1 MLSLTFADLHYRVRQ
16 FLIAVVGA
24 GLVLAMGLL
33 LAGLAG
39 GFSAELSATVTGA
52 GADRWVLSDNA
63 GGRIAAMAVF
73 PESDVGVL
81 AHTSGVTKAA
91 PLVLVPQQVARVNG
105 HPVTVV
111 LAGVAPGELGSPGP
125 SAGQPLSDNG
135 QVVVDSA
142 VGAPVGSH
150 LDVGH
155 RSFEVVGQANG
166 RTLFG
171 GIPLVYLT
179 VSDAQALVLGG
190 RPLVTA
196 ALLKGQ
202 PAHVPT
208 GLTAYGNSAV
218 EQHSLQSMASA
229 VSSINNS
236 KLLMWGVAAIIIAAL
251 LYVSALQRVRDFA
264 VLKALGASSATLF
277 GSLAAQAVV
286 VTLAAAAFGLVIS
299 NFMAGLFAQ
308 PISIPASAYA
318 YLPLVAVVVGL
329 LSSLVA
335 LRRVTGADPAAA
347 FGG

>member
-1 MLSLTFADLHYRVRQ
+1 
-16 FLIAVVGA
+16 
-24 GLVLAMGLL
+24 

-39 GFSAELSATVTGA
+39 GFAAELSATVTGT
-52 GADRWVLSDNA
+52 GANKWVLSDNA
-63 GGRIAAMAVF
+63 AGRIAAMAVF

-81 AHTSGVTKAA
+81 AHTAGVSRAA
-91 PLVLVPQQVARVNG
+91 PIVLVPQQVARVNG
-105 HPVTVV
+105 KNVTVV
-111 LAGVAPGELGSPGP
+111 LAGVNPGDLGSPAP
-125 SAGQPLSDNG
+125 TAGRPLSGNG
-135 QVVVDSA
+135 QVVVDGA
-142 VGAPVGSH
+142 VGAPIGSH
-150 LDVGH
+150 ISLGHQTLD
-155 RSFEVVGQANG
+155 VVGQTQD

-171 GIPLVYLT
+171 GTPLVYLT
-179 VSDAQALVLGG
+179 VPDAQALVLGG

-196 ALLKGQ
+196 ALVKGD
-202 PAHVPT
+202 PSHVPI
-208 GLTAYGNSAV
+208 GLTAYGNSAI
-218 EQHSLQSMASA
+218 EQHSLDALASA

-277 GSLAAQAVV
+277 GSLAMQAVA
-286 VTLAAAAFGLVIS
+286 VTLAAAVFGLIIS
-299 NFMAGLFAQ
+299 NFMGGMFAQ
-308 PISIPASAYA
+308 PIAIPGSAYA

>member
-1 MLSLTFADLHYRVRQ
+1 MLALTFADLQYRVRQ

-52 GADRWVLSDNA
+52 GADTWVLSDNA

-73 PESDVGVL
+73 PESEVAVL
-81 AHTSGVTKAA
+81 AHTAGVSRAA
-91 PLVLVPQQVARVNG
+91 PMVLVPQQVAGVNG
-105 HPVTVV
+105 HPHTVV
-111 LAGVAPGELGSPGP
+111 LAGVAPGELGSPAP
-125 SAGQPLSDNG
+125 STGRPITDNG
-135 QVVVDSA
+135 QVVIDSA
-142 VGAPVGSH
+142 LGAPVGSH
-150 LDVGH
+150 IAVGDRTLD
-155 RSFEVVGQANG
+155 VVGQTSG

-179 VSDAQALVLGG
+179 VADAQALALGG
-190 RPLVTA
+190 RPLITSALVQGHPAQLPAGLRAYTA
-196 ALLKGQ
+196 
-202 PAHVPT
+202 
-208 GLTAYGNSAV
+208 NEI
-218 EQHSLQSMASA
+218 EQHSLQSMAAA

-286 VTLAAAAFGLVIS
+286 VTLAAAAFGLIIS
-299 NFMAGLFAQ
+299 NFMGGIFAQ
-308 PISIPASAYA
+308 PVAIPASAYA

>member
-1 MLSLTFADLHYRVRQ
+1 
-16 FLIAVVGA
+16 
-24 GLVLAMGLL
+24 
-33 LAGLAG
+33 
-39 GFSAELSATVTGA
+39 
-52 GADRWVLSDNA
+52 
-63 GGRIAAMAVF
+63 
-73 PESDVGVL
+73 
-81 AHTSGVTKAA
+81 
-91 PLVLVPQQVARVNG
+91 VLVPQQVAKVNG

-111 LAGVAPGELGSPGP
+111 LAGVAPGKLGSPAP
-125 SAGQPLSDNG
+125 SAGRPLSGNG
-135 QVVVDSA
+135 QVVVDDG
-142 VGAPVGSH
+142 VGAPNGSH
-150 LDVGH
+150 IVIGDKSLD
-155 RSFEVVGQANG
+155 VVGQIGG

-171 GIPLVYLT
+171 GVPLVYL
-179 VSDAQALVLGG
+179 SAADAQALTLGG
-190 RPLVTA
+190 RPLITS
-196 ALLKGQ
+196 ALLQGHPSQ
-202 PAHVPT
+202 LPA
-208 GLTAYGNSAV
+208 GLTMYGVNSI

-286 VTLAAAAFGLVIS
+286 VTLAAAVFGLIIS
-299 NFMAGLFAQ
+299 NFMGGMFAQ
-308 PISIPASAYA
+308 PVAIPASAYA